1 MKHSQ
6 RDIGRVG
13 PVNRDGHAIGIDIG
27 ATSVRVAIMALGTM
41 DGRPSVTVHGLDS
54 AVLPPTTVVNGVVS
68 DPAAL
73 TAALKHLWDKN
84 DFGCRNVIL
93 GIAGPQV
100 VVRDLRMPNVTLEQ
114 RDRALP
120 FQAREVVALPME
132 EVILDFAQLGEPD
145 PETNQVSGLLVATP
159 RQPVVAAVNAV
170 ERASLK
176 VARVDLSSFA
186 VLRAIAD
193 EHLSVEAVI
202 DLGAHLTT
210 IVIHNRGVPKLVR
223 TLPRGG
229 AGLTERLAD
238 HTGLSLEEAERAKV
252 EVGLVGAPEAVSAA
266 LNEAIRPL
274 LAEIRSSIN
283 YFMSSGEGAALER
296 ISLTGGG
303 SRLRGLAK
311 ILAQQNGIP
320 TNVVPP
326 MQHIRNRL
334 AASNVPA
341 DFSDVA
347 ASAVS
352 VGLAMGAAA

>member
-1 MKHSQ
+1 MKHRQSN
-6 RDIGRVG
+6 IGRLG

-41 DGRPSVTVHGLDS
+41 DGRPSVTVHGLDH
-54 AVLPPTTVVNGVVS
+54 VPLPPSTVVNGVVN
-68 DPAAL
+68 DPTAL
-73 TAALKHLWDKN
+73 TEALKYLWDKN
-84 DFGCRNVIL
+84 DYGCRNVIL

-100 VVRDLRMPNVTLEQ
+100 VVRDLQMPNLTPEQ
-114 RDRALP
+114 RDKALP
-120 FQAREVVALPME
+120 FQAKEVVALPMDQ
-132 EVILDFAQLGEPD
+132 VILDFAQLGDAD
-145 PETNQVSGLLVATP
+145 PETNQVRGLLVATP
-159 RQPVVAAVNAV
+159 RQPVVAAVDAV
-170 ERASLK
+170 ERAKLK

-193 EHLSVEAVI
+193 EHLAVEAVV

-223 TLPRGG
+223 TLSRGG

-238 HTGLSLEEAERAKV
+238 RTGLSVEEAERAKI
-252 EVGLVGAPEAVSAA
+252 EVGLGPGPDSVVSALTEAV
-266 LNEAIRPL
+266 RPL

-283 YFMSSGEGAALER
+283 YFMSGGEGAALER

-303 SRLRGLAK
+303 SRMRGLAK
-311 ILAQQNGIP
+311 TLADQNGIP
-320 TNVVPP
+320 TNVVAP
-326 MQHIRNRL
+326 MQHIRNRF
-334 AASNVPA
+334 AAKNLPV
-341 DFSDVA
+341 DFSDAA